1 MNEVKWGE
9 IMKVKYEAMLKLEIT
24 GETDVTHPKKA
35 LDKAV
40 IDALK
45 DEFDSGNVKV
55 DVFSKI
61 KTEVK

>member
-1 MNEVKWGE
+1 
-9 IMKVKYEAMLKLEIT
+9 MKVKYEAMLKLEIT
-24 GETDVTHPKKA
+24 GETDVAHPKKA